1 MAWKKENNKKMKESS
16 KRGHRIHVTMNTSS
30 EPWPEWGRWV
40 IGIAGGFIH
49 FESEDDFL
57 NYKPEPYVLQP
68 KKTADN
74 EEDGRC
80 VSECGPI
87 GFKAA

>member
-1 MAWKKENNKKMKESS
+1 MKESS
-16 KRGHRIHVTMNTSS
+16 KKGHRIHVTMNTSS

-57 NYKPEPYVLQP
+57 NYKPEPYVI
-68 KKTADN
+68 KSDSENREN

>member
-1 MAWKKENNKKMKESS
+1 MKESS
-16 KRGHRIHVTMNTSS
+16 KKGHRIHVTMNITS
-30 EPWPEWGRWV
+30 EPWPAWGRWV
-40 IGIAGGFIH
+40 VGIAGGFIH

-57 NYKPEPYVLQP
+57 NYKPEPYVL
-68 KKTADN
+68 KADSGSR
-74 EEDGRC
+74 EDAEDGRC

>member
-1 MAWKKENNKKMKESS
+1 MKKENNKKMKESS
-16 KRGHRIHVTMNTSS
+16 KKGHRIHVTMNTGT
-30 EPWPEWGRWV
+30 EPWPAWGRWV
-40 IGIAGGFIH
+40 VGIAGGFIH

-57 NYKPEPYVLQP
+57 NYEPEPYVI
-68 KKTADN
+68 KEENRKN

>member
-1 MAWKKENNKKMKESS
+1 MKES
-16 KRGHRIHVTMNTSS
+16 KKKGHRIHVTMNSSS
-30 EPWPEWGRWV
+30 EPWPAWGRWV
-40 IGIAGGFIH
+40 VGIAGGFIH

-57 NYKPEPYVLQP
+57 NYEPEPYVL
-68 KKTADN
+68 KVDSENGEN

-87 GFKAA
+87 GFRAA

>member
-1 MAWKKENNKKMKESS
+1 MKES
-16 KRGHRIHVTMNTSS
+16 KEKGHRIHVTMNTSS
-30 EPWPEWGRWV
+30 EPWPAWGRWV
-40 IGIAGGFIH
+40 VGIAGGFIH

-57 NYKPEPYVLQP
+57 NYKPEPYVF
-68 KKTADN
+68 KADSENGEN

-87 GFKAA
+87 GFRAA

>member
-1 MAWKKENNKKMKESS
+1 MKKENNKKMKESS
-16 KRGHRIHVTMNTSS
+16 KKGHRIHVTMNTSS
-30 EPWPEWGRWV
+30 EPWPAWGRWV
-40 IGIAGGFIH
+40 VGIAGGFIH

-57 NYKPEPYVLQP
+57 NYEPEPYVI
-68 KKTADN
+68 KEENRET

>member
-1 MAWKKENNKKMKESS
+1 MKES
-16 KRGHRIHVTMNTSS
+16 KKKGHRIHVTMNTTS
-30 EPWPEWGRWV
+30 EPWPAWGRWV
-40 IGIAGGFIH
+40 VGIAGGFIH

-57 NYKPEPYVLQP
+57 NYKPEPYVLLQP
-68 KKTADN
+68 KNTIDD

>member
-1 MAWKKENNKKMKESS
+1 MTNIESKKK
-16 KRGHRIHVTMNTSS
+16 GHRIHVTMNTGT

-40 IGIAGGFIH
+40 VGIAGGFIH

-57 NYKPEPYVLQP
+57 NYTPEPYVL
-68 KKTADN
+68 KTDSESREN